1 MQKLSFREKYS
12 YGIGAYGKDLA
23 CGVVYTFLMIYF
35 TDVVGLN
42 PAFVGTL
49 FLIARMWDAV
59 NDPVMG
65 MIVDNTRSK
74 FGKFRPWIFIGT
86 ILNSVVLLLLFR
98 KPDLEGVSLYAYYS
112 VMYILWGMTYTIMDI
127 PYWSMI
133 PTLATTKE
141 DREKISV
148 IPRIFASLGGLSVT
162 TFGLTLVN
170 KFGNGDK
177 LKGFE
182 YFILGIVVIFIISTI
197 VTCINVKE
205 KTEVQVNSEKIN
217 IKQAFKII
225 KQNDQLLVF
234 IGIVLA
240 FNFAMQLA
248 GGVAIYYFKYVA
260 GKESLFSVY
269 SFFKVAEIGGLMLF
283 PIITRKIGRQQV
295 FKVASALPILGFI
308 TLLLSG
314 LIAPQSILFISISAT
329 LLNLGSGF
337 LLGST
342 TVMLADIVDYG
353 EYKLGSRNESIIFSA
368 QTLLVKSASALS
380 GWLIGIGL
388 SLIGYVAGAEVQSEM
403 TITGMR
409 IIMTIIPPIVAVI
422 MYVIYKSKYK
432 INGSFHDELL
442 QAIAD
447 RKAGKDLVINKEEKV
462 SIDSIDTNLL

>member
-1 MQKLSFREKYS
+1 MQKLTSREKYS

-23 CGVVYTFLMIYF
+23 CGIVYTFLMIYF
-35 TDVVGLN
+35 TDVVGIN

-49 FLIARMWDAV
+49 FLMARLWDAI
-59 NDPVMG
+59 NDPIMG
-65 MIVDNTRSK
+65 MIVDNTRSR

-86 ILNSVVLLLLFR
+86 ILNSVVLFLLFR
-98 KPDLEGVSLYAYYS
+98 KPDLEGTSLYLYYS

-148 IPRIFASLGGLSVT
+148 VPRIFASLGGLTVT
-162 TFGLTLVN
+162 TFGIALVN
-170 KFGNGDK
+170 KLGNGNQI
-177 LKGFE
+177 KGFE
-182 YFILGIVVIFIISTI
+182 YFALGIVIIFIISTI

-205 KTEVQVNSEKIN
+205 KTQVQVNNEKVN
-217 IKQAFKII
+217 IKQAFNIL

-240 FNFAMQLA
+240 YNLAMQLA
-248 GGVAIYYFKYVA
+248 GGAAIYYFKYVA
-260 GKESLFSVY
+260 GKESLFSLY

-283 PIITRKIGRQQV
+283 PVVTRKIGRQQV
-295 FKVASALPILGFI
+295 FRMATILPMFGLTTLFI
-308 TLLLSG
+308 SG
-314 LIAPQSILFISISAT
+314 LIAPQSILFISVSAV

-368 QTLLVKSASALS
+368 QTLLVKLASALS
-380 GWLIGIGL
+380 GWLIGVGL
-388 SLIGYVAGAEVQSEM
+388 SLIGYVAGAAVQSNI
-403 TITGMR
+403 TIIGIR
-409 IIMTIIPPIVAVI
+409 VIMTIIPSIVALV

-432 INGSFHDELL
+432 INGSFHDEIL
-442 QAIAD
+442 QVIGS
-447 RKAGKDLVINKEEKV
+447 RKKVKVLNINNK
-462 SIDSIDTNLL
+462 

>member
-1 MQKLSFREKYS
+1 MQKLTSREKYS

-23 CGVVYTFLMIYF
+23 CGIVYTFLMIYF
-35 TDVVGLN
+35 TDVVGIN

-49 FLIARMWDAV
+49 FLMARLWDAI
-59 NDPVMG
+59 NDPIMG
-65 MIVDNTRSK
+65 MIVDNTRSR

-86 ILNSVVLLLLFR
+86 ILNSVVLFLLFR
-98 KPDLEGVSLYAYYS
+98 KPDLEGTSLYLYYS

-148 IPRIFASLGGLSVT
+148 VPRIFASLGGLTVT
-162 TFGLTLVN
+162 TFGIALVN
-170 KFGNGDK
+170 KLGNGNQI
-177 LKGFE
+177 KGFE
-182 YFILGIVVIFIISTI
+182 YFALGIVIIFIISTI

-205 KTEVQVNSEKIN
+205 KTQVQVNNEKVN
-217 IKQAFKII
+217 IKQAFNIL

-240 FNFAMQLA
+240 YNLAMQLA
-248 GGVAIYYFKYVA
+248 GGAAIYYFKYVA
-260 GKESLFSVY
+260 GKESLFSLY

-283 PIITRKIGRQQV
+283 PVVTRKIGRQQV
-295 FKVASALPILGFI
+295 FRMATILPMFGLI
-308 TLLLSG
+308 TLFISG
-314 LIAPQSILFISISAT
+314 LIAPQSILFISVSAV

-368 QTLLVKSASALS
+368 QTLLVKLASALS
-380 GWLIGIGL
+380 GWLIGVGL
-388 SLIGYVAGAEVQSEM
+388 SLIGYVAGAAVQSNI
-403 TITGMR
+403 TIIGIR
-409 IIMTIIPPIVAVI
+409 VIMTIIPSIVALV

-432 INGSFHDELL
+432 INGSFHDEILKVKKKKKKVKVL
-442 QAIAD
+442 N
-447 RKAGKDLVINKEEKV
+447 INNK
-462 SIDSIDTNLL
+462 

>member
-1 MQKLSFREKYS
+1 MQKLTSREKYS

-23 CGVVYTFLMIYF
+23 CGIVYTFLMIYF
-35 TDVVGLN
+35 TDVVGIN

-49 FLIARMWDAV
+49 FLMARLWDAI
-59 NDPVMG
+59 NDPIMG
-65 MIVDNTRSK
+65 MIVDNTRSR

-86 ILNSVVLLLLFR
+86 ILNSVVLFLLFR
-98 KPDLEGVSLYAYYS
+98 KPDLEGTSLYLYYS

-148 IPRIFASLGGLSVT
+148 VPRIFASLGGLTVT
-162 TFGLTLVN
+162 TFGIALVN
-170 KFGNGDK
+170 KLGNGNQI
-177 LKGFE
+177 KGFE
-182 YFILGIVVIFIISTI
+182 YFALGIVIIFIISTI

-205 KTEVQVNSEKIN
+205 KTQVQVNNEKVN
-217 IKQAFKII
+217 IKQAFNIL

-240 FNFAMQLA
+240 YNLAMQLA
-248 GGVAIYYFKYVA
+248 GGAAIYYFKYVA
-260 GKESLFSVY
+260 GKESLFSLY

-283 PIITRKIGRQQV
+283 PVVTRKIGKQQV
-295 FKVASALPILGFI
+295 FRMATILPMFGLI
-308 TLLLSG
+308 TLFISG
-314 LIAPQSILFISISAT
+314 LIAPQSILFISVSAV

-368 QTLLVKSASALS
+368 QTLLVKLASALS
-380 GWLIGIGL
+380 GWLIGVGL
-388 SLIGYVAGAEVQSEM
+388 SLIGYVAGAAVQSNI
-403 TITGMR
+403 TIIGIR
-409 IIMTIIPPIVAVI
+409 VIMTIIPSIVALV

-432 INGSFHDELL
+432 INGSFHDEIL
-442 QAIAD
+442 QVIGS
-447 RKAGKDLVINKEEKV
+447 RKKVKVLNINNK
-462 SIDSIDTNLL
+462 

>member
-1 MQKLSFREKYS
+1 MQKLTSREKYS

-23 CGVVYTFLMIYF
+23 CGIVYTFLMIYF
-35 TDVVGLN
+35 TDVVGIN

-49 FLIARMWDAV
+49 FLMARLWDAI
-59 NDPVMG
+59 NDPIMG
-65 MIVDNTRSK
+65 MIVDNTRSR

-86 ILNSVVLLLLFR
+86 ILNSVVLFLLFR
-98 KPDLEGVSLYAYYS
+98 KPDLEGTSLYLYYS

-133 PTLATTKE
+133 QTLATTKE

-148 IPRIFASLGGLSVT
+148 VPRIFASLGGLTVT
-162 TFGLTLVN
+162 TFGIALVN
-170 KFGNGDK
+170 KLGNGNQI
-177 LKGFE
+177 KGFE
-182 YFILGIVVIFIISTI
+182 YFALGIVIIFIISTI

-205 KTEVQVNSEKIN
+205 KTQVQVNNEKVN
-217 IKQAFKII
+217 IKQAFNIL

-240 FNFAMQLA
+240 YNLAMQLA
-248 GGVAIYYFKYVA
+248 GGAAIYYFKYVA
-260 GKESLFSVY
+260 GKESLFSLY

-283 PIITRKIGRQQV
+283 PVVTRKIGRQQV
-295 FKVASALPILGFI
+295 FRMATILPMFGLI
-308 TLLLSG
+308 TLFISG
-314 LIAPQSILFISISAT
+314 LIAPQSILFISVSAV

-368 QTLLVKSASALS
+368 QTLLVKLASALS
-380 GWLIGIGL
+380 GWLIGVGL
-388 SLIGYVAGAEVQSEM
+388 SLIGYVAGAAVQSNI
-403 TITGMR
+403 TIIGIR
-409 IIMTIIPPIVAVI
+409 VIMTIIPSIVALV

-432 INGSFHDELL
+432 INGSFHDEIL
-442 QAIAD
+442 QVIGS
-447 RKAGKDLVINKEEKV
+447 RKKVKVLNINNK
-462 SIDSIDTNLL
+462 

>member
-1 MQKLSFREKYS
+1 MQKLTSREKYS

-23 CGVVYTFLMIYF
+23 CGIVYTFLMIYF
-35 TDVVGLN
+35 TDVVGIN

-49 FLIARMWDAV
+49 FLMARLWDAI
-59 NDPVMG
+59 NDPIMG
-65 MIVDNTRSK
+65 MIVDNTRSR

-86 ILNSVVLLLLFR
+86 ILNSVVLFLLFR
-98 KPDLEGVSLYAYYS
+98 KPDLEGTSLYLYYS

-148 IPRIFASLGGLSVT
+148 VPRIFASLGGLTVT
-162 TFGLTLVN
+162 TFGIALVN
-170 KFGNGDK
+170 KLGNGNQI
-177 LKGFE
+177 KGFE
-182 YFILGIVVIFIISTI
+182 YCALGIVIIFIISTI

-205 KTEVQVNSEKIN
+205 KTQVQVNNEKVN
-217 IKQAFKII
+217 IKQAFNIL

-240 FNFAMQLA
+240 YNLAMQLA
-248 GGVAIYYFKYVA
+248 GGAAIYYFKYVA
-260 GKESLFSVY
+260 GKESLFSLY

-283 PIITRKIGRQQV
+283 PVVTRKIGRQQV
-295 FKVASALPILGFI
+295 FRMATILPMFGLI
-308 TLLLSG
+308 TLFISG
-314 LIAPQSILFISISAT
+314 LIAPQSILFISVSAV

-368 QTLLVKSASALS
+368 QTLLVKLASALS
-380 GWLIGIGL
+380 GWLIGVGL
-388 SLIGYVAGAEVQSEM
+388 SLIGYVAGAAVQSNI
-403 TITGMR
+403 TIIGIR
-409 IIMTIIPPIVAVI
+409 VIMTIIPSIVALV

-432 INGSFHDELL
+432 INGSFHDEIL
-442 QAIAD
+442 QVIGS
-447 RKAGKDLVINKEEKV
+447 RKKVKVLNINNK
-462 SIDSIDTNLL
+462 

>member
-1 MQKLSFREKYS
+1 MQKLTSREKYS

-23 CGVVYTFLMIYF
+23 CGIVYTFLMIYF
-35 TDVVGLN
+35 TDVVGIN

-49 FLIARMWDAV
+49 FLMARLWDAI
-59 NDPVMG
+59 NDPIMG
-65 MIVDNTRSK
+65 MIVDNTRSR

-86 ILNSVVLLLLFR
+86 ILNSVVLFLLFR
-98 KPDLEGVSLYAYYS
+98 KPDLEGTSLYLYYS

-148 IPRIFASLGGLSVT
+148 VPRIFASLGGLTVT
-162 TFGLTLVN
+162 TFGIALVN
-170 KFGNGDK
+170 KLGNGNQI
-177 LKGFE
+177 KGFE
-182 YFILGIVVIFIISTI
+182 YFALGIVIIFIISTI

-205 KTEVQVNSEKIN
+205 KTQVQVNNEKVN
-217 IKQAFKII
+217 IKQAFNIL

-240 FNFAMQLA
+240 YNLAMQLA
-248 GGVAIYYFKYVA
+248 GGAAIYYFNYVA
-260 GKESLFSVY
+260 GKESLFSLY

-283 PIITRKIGRQQV
+283 PVVTRKIGRQQV
-295 FKVASALPILGFI
+295 FRMATILPMFGLI
-308 TLLLSG
+308 TLFISG
-314 LIAPQSILFISISAT
+314 LIAPQSILFISVSAV

-368 QTLLVKSASALS
+368 QTLLVKLASALS
-380 GWLIGIGL
+380 GWLIGVGL
-388 SLIGYVAGAEVQSEM
+388 SLIGYVAGAAVQSNI
-403 TITGMR
+403 TIIGIR
-409 IIMTIIPPIVAVI
+409 VIMTIIPSIVALV

-432 INGSFHDELL
+432 INGSFHDEIL
-442 QAIAD
+442 QVIGS
-447 RKAGKDLVINKEEKV
+447 RKKVKVLNINNK
-462 SIDSIDTNLL
+462 

>member
-1 MQKLSFREKYS
+1 MQKLTSREKYS

-23 CGVVYTFLMIYF
+23 CGIVYTFLMIYF
-35 TDVVGLN
+35 TDVVGIN

-49 FLIARMWDAV
+49 FLMARLWDAI
-59 NDPVMG
+59 NDPIMG
-65 MIVDNTRSK
+65 MLVDNTRSR

-86 ILNSVVLLLLFR
+86 ILNSVVLFLLFR
-98 KPDLEGVSLYAYYS
+98 KPDLEGTSLYLYYS

-148 IPRIFASLGGLSVT
+148 VPRIFASLGGLTVT
-162 TFGLTLVN
+162 TFGIALVN
-170 KFGNGDK
+170 KLGNGNQI
-177 LKGFE
+177 KGFE
-182 YFILGIVVIFIISTI
+182 YFALGIIIIFIISTI

-205 KTEVQVNSEKIN
+205 KTQVQVNNEKVN
-217 IKQAFKII
+217 IKQAFNIL

-240 FNFAMQLA
+240 YNLAMQLA
-248 GGVAIYYFKYVA
+248 GGAAIYYFKYVA

-283 PIITRKIGRQQV
+283 PVVTRKIGRQQV
-295 FKVASALPILGFI
+295 FRVATILPMFGLI
-308 TLLLSG
+308 TLFISG
-314 LIAPQSILFISISAT
+314 LIAPQSILFISVSAV

-368 QTLLVKSASALS
+368 QTLLVKLASALS
-380 GWLIGIGL
+380 GWLIGVGL
-388 SLIGYVAGAEVQSEM
+388 SLIGYVAGAAVQSNI
-403 TITGMR
+403 TIIGIR
-409 IIMTIIPPIVAVI
+409 VIMTIIPSIVALV

-432 INGSFHDELL
+432 INGSFHDEIL
-442 QAIAD
+442 QVIGS
-447 RKAGKDLVINKEEKV
+447 RKKVKVLNINNK
-462 SIDSIDTNLL
+462 

>member
-1 MQKLSFREKYS
+1 MQKLTSREKYS

-23 CGVVYTFLMIYF
+23 CGIVYTFLMIYF
-35 TDVVGLN
+35 TDVVGIN

-49 FLIARMWDAV
+49 FLMARLWDAI
-59 NDPVMG
+59 NDPIMG
-65 MIVDNTRSK
+65 MIVDNTRSR

-86 ILNSVVLLLLFR
+86 ILNSVVLFLLFR
-98 KPDLEGVSLYAYYS
+98 KPDLEGTSLYLYYS

-148 IPRIFASLGGLSVT
+148 VPRIFASLGGLTVT
-162 TFGLTLVN
+162 TFGIALVN
-170 KFGNGDK
+170 KLGNGNQI
-177 LKGFE
+177 KGFE
-182 YFILGIVVIFIISTI
+182 YFALGIVIIFIISTI

-205 KTEVQVNSEKIN
+205 KTQVQVNNEKVN
-217 IKQAFKII
+217 IKQAFNIL

-240 FNFAMQLA
+240 YNLAMQLA
-248 GGVAIYYFKYVA
+248 GGAAIYYFKYVA

-283 PIITRKIGRQQV
+283 PVVTRKIGRQQV
-295 FKVASALPILGFI
+295 FRVATILPMFGLI
-308 TLLLSG
+308 TLFISG
-314 LIAPQSILFISISAT
+314 LIAPQSILFISVSAV

-368 QTLLVKSASALS
+368 QTLLVKLASALS
-380 GWLIGIGL
+380 GWLIGVGL
-388 SLIGYVAGAEVQSEM
+388 SLIGYVAGAAVQSNI
-403 TITGMR
+403 TIIGIR
-409 IIMTIIPPIVAVI
+409 VIMTIIPSIVALV

-432 INGSFHDELL
+432 INGSFHDEIL
-442 QAIAD
+442 QVIGS
-447 RKAGKDLVINKEEKV
+447 RKKVKVLNINNK
-462 SIDSIDTNLL
+462 

>member
-1 MQKLSFREKYS
+1 
-12 YGIGAYGKDLA
+12 
-23 CGVVYTFLMIYF
+23 MIYF
-35 TDVVGLN
+35 TDVVGIN

-49 FLIARMWDAV
+49 FLMARLWDAI
-59 NDPVMG
+59 NDPIMG
-65 MIVDNTRSK
+65 MIVDNTRSR

-86 ILNSVVLLLLFR
+86 ILNSVVLFLLFR
-98 KPDLEGVSLYAYYS
+98 KPDLEGTSLYLYYS

-148 IPRIFASLGGLSVT
+148 VPRIFASLGGLTVT
-162 TFGLTLVN
+162 TFGIALVN
-170 KFGNGDK
+170 KLGNGNQI
-177 LKGFE
+177 KGFE
-182 YFILGIVVIFIISTI
+182 YFALGIVIIFIISTI

-205 KTEVQVNSEKIN
+205 KTQVQVNNEKVN
-217 IKQAFKII
+217 IKQAFNIL

-240 FNFAMQLA
+240 YNLAMQLA
-248 GGVAIYYFKYVA
+248 GGAAIYYFKYVA
-260 GKESLFSVY
+260 GKESLFSLY

-283 PIITRKIGRQQV
+283 PVVTRKIGRQQV
-295 FKVASALPILGFI
+295 FRVATILPMFGLI
-308 TLLLSG
+308 TLFISG
-314 LIAPQSILFISISAT
+314 LIAPQSILFISVSAV

-368 QTLLVKSASALS
+368 QTLLVKLASALS
-380 GWLIGIGL
+380 GWLIGVGL
-388 SLIGYVAGAEVQSEM
+388 SLIGYVAGAAVQSNI
-403 TITGMR
+403 TIIGIR
-409 IIMTIIPPIVAVI
+409 VIMTIIPSIVALV

-432 INGSFHDELL
+432 INGSFHDEIL
-442 QAIAD
+442 QVIGS
-447 RKAGKDLVINKEEKV
+447 RKKVKVLNINNK
-462 SIDSIDTNLL
+462 

>member
-1 MQKLSFREKYS
+1 MNKLTFREKYS
-12 YGIGAYGKDLA
+12 YGIGALGKDLA
-23 CGVVYTFLMIYF
+23 YAIVSTYLMVYF
-35 TDVVGLN
+35 TDAVGLN

-49 FLIARMWDAV
+49 FLVARLWDAV
-59 NDPVMG
+59 NDPAMG

-86 ILNSVVLLLLFR
+86 VLNAVVIVFLFR
-98 KPDLEGVSLYAYYS
+98 KPDLEGLPLYAYFS
-112 VMYILWGMTYTIMDI
+112 IMYILWGMTYTIMDI

-148 IPRIFASLGGLSVT
+148 VPRIFASLGGLTVT
-162 TFGLTLVN
+162 TFGIALVN
-170 KFGNGDK
+170 KLGNGNQI
-177 LKGFE
+177 KGFE
-182 YFILGIVVIFIISTI
+182 YFALGIVIIFIISTI

-205 KTEVQVNSEKIN
+205 KTQVQVNNEKVN
-217 IKQAFKII
+217 IKQAFNIL

-240 FNFAMQLA
+240 YNLAMQLA
-248 GGVAIYYFKYVA
+248 GGAAIYYFKYVA
-260 GKESLFSVY
+260 GKESLFSLY

-283 PIITRKIGRQQV
+283 PVVTRKIGRQQV
-295 FKVASALPILGFI
+295 FRMATILPMFGLI
-308 TLLLSG
+308 TLFISG
-314 LIAPQSILFISISAT
+314 LIAPQSILFISVSAV

-368 QTLLVKSASALS
+368 QTLLVKLASALS
-380 GWLIGIGL
+380 GWLIGVGL
-388 SLIGYVAGAEVQSEM
+388 SLIGYVAGAAVQSNI
-403 TITGMR
+403 TIIGIR
-409 IIMTIIPPIVAVI
+409 VIMTIIPSIVALV

-432 INGSFHDELL
+432 INGSFHDEIL
-442 QAIAD
+442 QVIGS
-447 RKAGKDLVINKEEKV
+447 RKKVKVLNINNK
-462 SIDSIDTNLL
+462 

>member
-1 MQKLSFREKYS
+1 MQKLTSREKYS

-23 CGVVYTFLMIYF
+23 CGIVYTFLMIYF
-35 TDVVGLN
+35 TDVVGIN

-49 FLIARMWDAV
+49 FLMARLWDAI
-59 NDPVMG
+59 NDPIMG
-65 MIVDNTRSK
+65 MIVDNTRSR

-86 ILNSVVLLLLFR
+86 ILNSVVLFLLFR
-98 KPDLEGVSLYAYYS
+98 KPDLEGTSLYLYYS

-148 IPRIFASLGGLSVT
+148 VPRIFASLGGLTVT
-162 TFGLTLVN
+162 RFGIALVN
-170 KFGNGDK
+170 KLGNGNQI
-177 LKGFE
+177 KGFE
-182 YFILGIVVIFIISTI
+182 YFALGIVIIFIISTI

-205 KTEVQVNSEKIN
+205 KTQVQVNNEKVN
-217 IKQAFKII
+217 IKQAFNIL

-240 FNFAMQLA
+240 YNLAMQLA
-248 GGVAIYYFKYVA
+248 GGAAIYYFKYVA
-260 GKESLFSVY
+260 GKESLFSLY

-283 PIITRKIGRQQV
+283 PVVTRKIGRQQV
-295 FKVASALPILGFI
+295 FRMATILPMFGLI
-308 TLLLSG
+308 TLFISG
-314 LIAPQSILFISISAT
+314 LIAPQSILFISVSAV

-368 QTLLVKSASALS
+368 QTLLVKLASALS
-380 GWLIGIGL
+380 GWLIGVGL
-388 SLIGYVAGAEVQSEM
+388 SLIGYVAGAAVQSNI
-403 TITGMR
+403 TIIGIR
-409 IIMTIIPPIVAVI
+409 VIMTIIPSIVALV

-432 INGSFHDELL
+432 INGSFHDEIL
-442 QAIAD
+442 QVIGS
-447 RKAGKDLVINKEEKV
+447 RKKVKVLNINNK
-462 SIDSIDTNLL
+462 

>member
-1 MQKLSFREKYS
+1 MQKLTSREKYS

-23 CGVVYTFLMIYF
+23 CGIVYTFLMIYF
-35 TDVVGLN
+35 TDVVGIN

-49 FLIARMWDAV
+49 FLMARLWDAI
-59 NDPVMG
+59 NDPIMG
-65 MIVDNTRSK
+65 MIVDNTRSR

-86 ILNSVVLLLLFR
+86 ILNSVVLFLLFR
-98 KPDLEGVSLYAYYS
+98 KPDLEGTSLYLYYS

-148 IPRIFASLGGLSVT
+148 VPRIFASLGGLTVT
-162 TFGLTLVN
+162 TFGIALVN
-170 KFGNGDK
+170 KLGNGNQI
-177 LKGFE
+177 KGFE
-182 YFILGIVVIFIISTI
+182 YFALGIVIIFIISTI

-205 KTEVQVNSEKIN
+205 KTQVQVNNEKVN
-217 IKQAFKII
+217 IKQAFNIL

-240 FNFAMQLA
+240 YNLAMQLA
-248 GGVAIYYFKYVA
+248 GGAAIYYFKYVA
-260 GKESLFSVY
+260 GKESLFSLY

-283 PIITRKIGRQQV
+283 PVVTRKIGRQQV
-295 FKVASALPILGFI
+295 FRMATILPMFGLI
-308 TLLLSG
+308 TLFISG
-314 LIAPQSILFISISAT
+314 LIAPQSILFISVSAV

-368 QTLLVKSASALS
+368 QTFIVKFSTAFS
-380 GWLIGIGL
+380 GLIIGFGL
-388 SLIGYVAGAEVQSEM
+388 SLIKYVPNATQSAS
-403 TITGMR
+403 TIFGMK
-409 IIMTIIPPIVAVI
+409 VI
-422 MYVIYKSKYK
+422 MFLIPAILMVFCAIVYSKCYKLHGKFYLDVMQSLEERRESNIEVI
-432 INGSFHDELL
+432 
-442 QAIAD
+442 
-447 RKAGKDLVINKEEKV
+447 
-462 SIDSIDTNLL
+462 

>member
-1 MQKLSFREKYS
+1 MQKLTSREKYS

-23 CGVVYTFLMIYF
+23 CGIVYTFLMIYF
-35 TDVVGLN
+35 TDVVGIN

-49 FLIARMWDAV
+49 FLMARLWDAI
-59 NDPVMG
+59 NDPIMG
-65 MIVDNTRSK
+65 MIVENTRSR

-86 ILNSVVLLLLFR
+86 ILNSVVLFLLFR
-98 KPDLEGVSLYAYYS
+98 KPDLEGTSLYLYYS

-148 IPRIFASLGGLSVT
+148 VPRIFASLGGLTVT
-162 TFGLTLVN
+162 TFGIALVN
-170 KFGNGDK
+170 KLGNGNQI
-177 LKGFE
+177 KGFE
-182 YFILGIVVIFIISTI
+182 YFALGIVIIFIISTI

-205 KTEVQVNSEKIN
+205 KTQVQVNNEKVN
-217 IKQAFKII
+217 IKQAFNIL

-240 FNFAMQLA
+240 YNLAMQLA
-248 GGVAIYYFKYVA
+248 GGAAIYYFKYVA
-260 GKESLFSVY
+260 GKESLFSLY

-283 PIITRKIGRQQV
+283 PVVTRKIGRQQV
-295 FKVASALPILGFI
+295 FRMATILPMFGLI
-308 TLLLSG
+308 TLFISG
-314 LIAPQSILFISISAT
+314 LIAPQSILFISVSAV

-368 QTLLVKSASALS
+368 QTLLVKLASALS
-380 GWLIGIGL
+380 GWLIGVGL
-388 SLIGYVAGAEVQSEM
+388 SLIGYVAGAAVQSNI
-403 TITGMR
+403 TIIGIR
-409 IIMTIIPPIVAVI
+409 VIMTIIPSIVALV

-432 INGSFHDELL
+432 INGSFHDEIL
-442 QAIAD
+442 QVIGS
-447 RKAGKDLVINKEEKV
+447 RKKVKVLNINNK
-462 SIDSIDTNLL
+462 

>member
-1 MQKLSFREKYS
+1 MQKLTSREKYS

-23 CGVVYTFLMIYF
+23 CGIVYTFLMIYF
-35 TDVVGLN
+35 TDVVGIN

-49 FLIARMWDAV
+49 FLMARLWDAI
-59 NDPVMG
+59 NDPIIG
-65 MIVDNTRSK
+65 MIVDNKRSR

-86 ILNSVVLLLLFR
+86 ILNSVVLFLLFR
-98 KPDLEGVSLYAYYS
+98 KPDLEGTSLYLYYS

-148 IPRIFASLGGLSVT
+148 VPRIFASLGGLTVT
-162 TFGLTLVN
+162 TFGIALVN
-170 KFGNGDK
+170 KLGNGNQI
-177 LKGFE
+177 KGFE
-182 YFILGIVVIFIISTI
+182 YFALGIVIIFIISTI

-205 KTEVQVNSEKIN
+205 KTQVQVNNEKVN
-217 IKQAFKII
+217 IKQAFNIL

-240 FNFAMQLA
+240 YNLAMQLA
-248 GGVAIYYFKYVA
+248 GGAAIYYFKYVA

-283 PIITRKIGRQQV
+283 PVVTRKIGRQQV
-295 FKVASALPILGFI
+295 FRMATILPMFGLI
-308 TLLLSG
+308 TLFISG
-314 LIAPQSILFISISAT
+314 LIAPQSILFISVSAV

-368 QTLLVKSASALS
+368 QTLLVKLASALS
-380 GWLIGIGL
+380 GWLIGVGL
-388 SLIGYVAGAEVQSEM
+388 SLIGYVAGAAVQSNI
-403 TITGMR
+403 TIIGIR
-409 IIMTIIPPIVAVI
+409 VIMTIIPSIVALV

-432 INGSFHDELL
+432 INGSFHDEIL
-442 QAIAD
+442 QVIGS
-447 RKAGKDLVINKEEKV
+447 RKKVKVLNINNK
-462 SIDSIDTNLL
+462 

>member
-1 MQKLSFREKYS
+1 MQKLTSREKYS

-23 CGVVYTFLMIYF
+23 CGIVYTFLMIYF
-35 TDVVGLN
+35 TDVVGIN

-49 FLIARMWDAV
+49 FLMARLWDAI
-59 NDPVMG
+59 NDPIMG
-65 MIVDNTRSK
+65 MIVDNTRSR

-86 ILNSVVLLLLFR
+86 ILNSVVLFLLFR
-98 KPDLEGVSLYAYYS
+98 KPDLEGTSLYLYYS

-148 IPRIFASLGGLSVT
+148 VPRIFASLGGLTVT
-162 TFGLTLVN
+162 TFGIALVN
-170 KFGNGDK
+170 KLGNGNQI
-177 LKGFE
+177 KGFE
-182 YFILGIVVIFIISTI
+182 YFALGIVIIFIISTI

-205 KTEVQVNSEKIN
+205 KTQVQVNNEKVN
-217 IKQAFKII
+217 IKQAFNIL

-240 FNFAMQLA
+240 YNLAMQLA
-248 GGVAIYYFKYVA
+248 GGAAIYYFKYVA

-283 PIITRKIGRQQV
+283 PVVTRKIGRQQV
-295 FKVASALPILGFI
+295 FRMATILPMFGLI
-308 TLLLSG
+308 TLFISG
-314 LIAPQSILFISISAT
+314 LIAPQSILFISVSAV

-368 QTLLVKSASALS
+368 QTLLVKLASALS
-380 GWLIGIGL
+380 GWLIGVGL
-388 SLIGYVAGAEVQSEM
+388 SLIGYVAGAAVQSNI
-403 TITGMR
+403 TIIGIR
-409 IIMTIIPPIVAVI
+409 VIMTIIPSIVALV

-432 INGSFHDELL
+432 INGSFHDEIL
-442 QAIAD
+442 QVIGS
-447 RKAGKDLVINKEEKV
+447 RKKVKVLNIN
-462 SIDSIDTNLL
+462 NR

>member
-1 MQKLSFREKYS
+1 MQKLTSREKYS

-23 CGVVYTFLMIYF
+23 CGIVYTFLMIYF
-35 TDVVGLN
+35 TDVVGIN

-49 FLIARMWDAV
+49 FLMARLWDAI
-59 NDPVMG
+59 NDPIMG
-65 MIVDNTRSK
+65 MIVDNTRSR

-86 ILNSVVLLLLFR
+86 ILNSVVLFLLFR
-98 KPDLEGVSLYAYYS
+98 KPDLEGTSLYLYYS

-148 IPRIFASLGGLSVT
+148 VPRIFASLGGLTVT
-162 TFGLTLVN
+162 TFGIALVN
-170 KFGNGDK
+170 KLGNGNQI
-177 LKGFE
+177 KGFE
-182 YFILGIVVIFIISTI
+182 YFALGIVIIFIISTI

-205 KTEVQVNSEKIN
+205 KTQVQVNNEKVN
-217 IKQAFKII
+217 IKQAFNIL

-240 FNFAMQLA
+240 YNLAMQLA
-248 GGVAIYYFKYVA
+248 GGAAIYYFKYVA
-260 GKESLFSVY
+260 GKESLFSLY

-283 PIITRKIGRQQV
+283 PVVTRKIGRQQV
-295 FKVASALPILGFI
+295 FRMATILPMFGLI
-308 TLLLSG
+308 TLFISG
-314 LIAPQSILFISISAT
+314 LIAPQSILFISVSAV

-368 QTLLVKSASALS
+368 QTLLVKLASALS
-380 GWLIGIGL
+380 GWLIGVGL
-388 SLIGYVAGAEVQSEM
+388 SLIGYVAGAAVQSNI
-403 TITGMR
+403 TIIGIR
-409 IIMTIIPPIVAVI
+409 VIMTIIPSIVALV

-432 INGSFHDELL
+432 INGSFHDEIL
-442 QAIAD
+442 QVIGS
-447 RKAGKDLVINKEEKV
+447 RKKVKDLNINNK
-462 SIDSIDTNLL
+462 